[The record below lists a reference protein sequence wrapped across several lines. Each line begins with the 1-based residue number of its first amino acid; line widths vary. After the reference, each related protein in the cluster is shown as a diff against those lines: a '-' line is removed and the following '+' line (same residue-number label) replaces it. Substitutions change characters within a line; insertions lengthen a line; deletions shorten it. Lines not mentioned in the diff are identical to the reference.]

1 MGAGVSTVN
10 RLRKAIILRAYNIRD
25 KNETLEEQFKRHT
38 YKKVMHNY
46 EFNLVNSL
54 LVIFYIG

>member
-38 YKKVMHNY
+38 YKKVMA
-46 EFNLVNSL
+46 
-54 LVIFYIG
+54 